1 MQKFT
6 KEHTCSIT
14 SQLVAFALYSF
25 CSSPSD
31 LALPSS
37 PSLHIEI
44 ELPTRRRNKNLLP
57 FALYWNKGRFIP
69 FPGDCE
75 AAGGKG
81 CTGSVSSCFVVLVN
95 SSSSEHGCFLFVLLL
110 LLFLHPETGLGMN
123 HITFHFHC
131 FSSSNCHT
139 TILEDIRKHA
149 VCHCYMI
156 S

>member
-37 PSLHIEI
+37 PSLHIETG
-44 ELPTRRRNKNLLP
+44 LPTRRRNKNLLP

-81 CTGSVSSCFVVLVN
+81 CTGSVSSCFVVVVN
-95 SSSSEHGCFLFVLLL
+95 PSSSEHGCFLFVVALVFAPRDWAGDEPHNISLS
-110 LLFLHPETGLGMN
+110 LFQFQAIATHQYLKTSESMQFV
-123 HITFHFHC
+123 IA
-131 FSSSNCHT
+131 
-139 TILEDIRKHA
+139 R
-149 VCHCYMI
+149 
-156 S
+156 